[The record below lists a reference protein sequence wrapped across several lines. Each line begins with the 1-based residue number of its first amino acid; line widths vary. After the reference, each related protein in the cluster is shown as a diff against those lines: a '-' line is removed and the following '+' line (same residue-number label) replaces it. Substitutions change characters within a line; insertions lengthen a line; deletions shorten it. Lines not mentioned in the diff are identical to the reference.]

1 MNATDKNVTPAATP
15 AGVTPLTPSSTYD
28 RQSRTITTRYFSS
41 DRLSALDVVT
51 YHDTAAKEYRT
62 RVQAVTNHLNG
73 GEGYI
78 HDKRRRSSSPVARYS
93 EKQHLAAARLSLLA
107 LTPELPGLLAWAGV
121 DEGSTK

>member
-1 MNATDKNVTPAATP
+1 MNATDKSVTLAETP
-15 AGVTPLTPSSTYD
+15 AGVPSHTPSSTYD

-51 YHDTAAKEYRT
+51 YHDAAAKEYRT

-78 HDKRRRSSSPVARYS
+78 HDKRRWNSTPIARHS
-93 EKQHLAAARLSLLA
+93 EKLHLAVAGLVLLA
-107 LTPELPGLLAWAGV
+107 LTPELPALLVWAGV
-121 DEGSTK
+121 DAEPSR